1 MNTTTQATTDYNAQ
15 AKAFLTQTGVTF
27 NCEFLKH
34 GNHFDNDKDT
44 RDIYKIT
51 LTRGKRSYSFNFGQS
66 IANSGFYYT
75 VGKRKTELDRKYLN
89 KNYFVGKSIS
99 LIGQIKLKDHSFSPQ
114 CESDK
119 IHYPTAP
126 NEYDVLTCL
135 QKYDVGTFEN
145 FCNDFGYDTD
155 SRTAEKTYKAVCDEY
170 KQLCAIFTDDEIE
183 QLQEIQ

>member
-34 GNHFDNDKDT
+34 GKHFDNDKET

-66 IANSGFYYT
+66 IMDSQYYKDSVHGRT
-75 VGKRKTELDRKYLN
+75 YTLNGCCRTGNYSIIDIDKYL
-89 KNYFVGKSIS
+89 KGGQKLS
-99 LIGQIKLKDHSFSPQ
+99 LIKGV
-114 CESDK
+114 E
-119 IHYPTAP
+119 P
-126 NEYDVLTCL
+126 NEYDVLACL

-145 FCNDFGYDTD
+145 FCSEFGYDTD

-170 KQLCAIFTDDEIE
+170 KQLCAIFSDDEIE

>member
-1 MNTTTQATTDYNAQ
+1 MNTTTQVTTDYNAQ

-34 GNHFDNDKDT
+34 GKHFDNDKET

-66 IANSGFYYT
+66 IMDSQYYKDSVHGRT
-75 VGKRKTELDRKYLN
+75 YTLNGGCRTGNYSIIDIDKYL
-89 KNYFVGKSIS
+89 KGGQKLS
-99 LIGQIKLKDHSFSPQ
+99 LIKGVK
-114 CESDK
+114 
-119 IHYPTAP
+119 P

-145 FCNDFGYDTD
+145 FCGEFGYDTD
-155 SRTAEKTYKAVCDEY
+155 SRTAEKTYNAVCDEY
-170 KQLCAIFTDDEIE
+170 KQLCAIFSDDEIE

>member
-1 MNTTTQATTDYNAQ
+1 MNTTQATTDYNAQ

-34 GNHFDNDKDT
+34 GKHFDNDKET

-66 IANSGFYYT
+66 IMDSQYYKDSVHGRT
-75 VGKRKTELDRKYLN
+75 YTLDGGCRTGNYSIIDIDKYL
-89 KNYFVGKSIS
+89 KGGQKLS
-99 LIGQIKLKDHSFSPQ
+99 LIKGVK
-114 CESDK
+114 
-119 IHYPTAP
+119 P

-145 FCNDFGYDTD
+145 FCGEFGYDTD
-155 SRTAEKTYKAVCDEY
+155 SRTAEKTYNAVCNEY
-170 KQLCAIFTDDEIE
+170 KQLCAIFSDDEIE